1 MSLRK
6 LKRNAAVIQ
15 ADLRTLPDK
24 SMITTKGCR
33 IHIPSKY
40 FDKNLGLLGDTTF
53 ILGVFAIQ
61 VGDTYAVERATAL
74 MQITPTGSSKYTEE
88 GVEYIEF
95 YFAPGSTVFATVEL
109 VVRETLPYDI
119 FDFYIA
125 SGYVPY
131 YFTPSDLG
139 NLFEYSGH
147 YSALKLGADRSVLQL
162 LASMQTRQPDDK
174 TKYWR
179 HALSKQSDVE
189 TVPYTFVAF
198 SSVLYGATN
207 TVSRL
212 MGAYYDEGLVS
223 ALVNPS
229 ERVEDVE
236 RLLRA

>member
-1 MSLRK
+1 MSVLK
-6 LKRNAAVIQ
+6 LKRNAAAIQ

-24 SMITTKGCR
+24 SMVTSKGCK
-33 IHIPSKY
+33 IHIPAKY
-40 FDKNLGLLGDTTF
+40 FDKNLGLLGDETY

-61 VGDTYAVERATAL
+61 VGESYAVERVTSL
-74 MQITPTGSSKYTEE
+74 MQISPTGSSRYTEE
-88 GVEYIEF
+88 GMEFIEF
-95 YFAPGSTVFATVEL
+95 YFAPGSVVFVTVEL

-119 FDFYIA
+119 FDFYHS

-131 YFTPSDLG
+131 YFTPMDLG
-139 NLFEYSGH
+139 NLFEYSGF
-147 YSALKLGADRSVLQL
+147 YANLKLGADRSVLQL
-162 LASMQTRQPDDK
+162 MAATQTRDPKDK
-174 TKYWR
+174 TVYWR
-179 HALSKQSDVE
+179 HTLQKQVDVD
-189 TVPYTFVAF
+189 TKPYTFVPF